1 MPDQPITPAP
11 LPPADA
17 DAKAPDAAT
26 TQDHPPK
33 TFTQEDVDRVVS
45 DRLTRER
52 GKYADYDDL
61 KVKAAE
67 YDKAQD
73 AAKSAEQRAADEAAR
88 AQQSAREAT
97 ERADRA
103 ELGVEHSIGKDF
115 LDLLGGGTRE
125 DMSARAQRLG
135 PLLAAQRE
143 NEQIKAELAALRDG
157 KTPPSQRPT
166 VNLQSGASP
175 APEQQD
181 DAFPAHWI
189 SQRAN

>member
-1 MPDQPITPAP
+1 MSDQPITPAP

-52 GKYADYDDL
+52 GKFADYDDL

-115 LDLLGGGTRE
+115 LDLLGGGSRE
-125 DMSARAQRLG
+125 DMASRAERLA

-143 NEQIKAELAALRDG
+143 NEQLRAENESLRNGRSVPTRTPVASLRPGATPAQELSPEDALYASIYGKA
-157 KTPPSQRPT
+157 
-166 VNLQSGASP
+166 
-175 APEQQD
+175 
-181 DAFPAHWI
+181 
-189 SQRAN
+189 

>member
-1 MPDQPITPAP
+1 MSDQPITPAP

-17 DAKAPDAAT
+17 STKAPDAAS
-26 TQDHPPK
+26 TQDPPK
-33 TFTQEDVDRVVS
+33 TFTHEDVDRVVS

-52 GKYADYDDL
+52 GKFADYDDL

-73 AAKSAEQRAADEAAR
+73 AAKSAEQRAAEQARKAADD
-88 AQQSAREAT
+88 ARIAG

-103 ELGVEHSIGKDF
+103 ELGVEHGIGKDY

-143 NEQIKAELAALRDG
+143 NEQFKAELAALRDG
-157 KTPPSQRPT
+157 KTPPSQRPI

-189 SQRAN
+189 PQRAN

>member
-33 TFTQEDVDRVVS
+33 TFTQEDV
-45 DRLTRER
+45 
-52 GKYADYDDL
+52 

-73 AAKSAEQRAADEAAR
+73 AAKSAEQRAADQAQKAADD
-88 AQQSAREAT
+88 ARIAG

-103 ELGVEHSIGKDF
+103 ELGVEHGIGKDF

-189 SQRAN
+189 PQRAN